1 MIKKLPCFNL
11 LTIRNILEGHIFLL
25 KWKWDKYSIVSRNLF
40 RWFFRFIEH
49 LSYWDFYRYVQVMHL
64 VLKFWKCQ
72 HTKMPD
78 RYRLSIHHTIWS
90 LTFSSPVH
98 ETLYTDILYKQTGS
112 QIIFPFALF
121 IWDEITPHVS
131 DLNFGNT
138 ASWERCYPWTY
149 KSSL

>member
-1 MIKKLPCFNL
+1 MGLSSFHLRYLWLSNNVDLKKGTTLMKAPL
-11 LTIRNILEGHIFLL
+11 
-25 KWKWDKYSIVSRNLF
+25 
-40 RWFFRFIEH
+40 IE
-49 LSYWDFYRYVQVMHL
+49 
-64 VLKFWKCQ
+64 
-72 HTKMPD
+72 
-78 RYRLSIHHTIWS
+78 IA
-90 LTFSSPVH
+90 VH

-138 ASWERCYPWTY
+138 ASWERRYPWTY